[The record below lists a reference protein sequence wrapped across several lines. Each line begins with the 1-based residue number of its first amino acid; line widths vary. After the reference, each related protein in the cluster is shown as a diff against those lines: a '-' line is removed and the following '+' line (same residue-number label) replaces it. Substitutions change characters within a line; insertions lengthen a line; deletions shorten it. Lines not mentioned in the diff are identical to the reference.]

1 LQPTRNNLGV
11 AHENGSIEASHGH
24 LKNRIEQAI
33 YLRGSAD
40 FVSVADYQALI
51 DREVAKLN
59 RLHHAKFE
67 EEQAHLQP
75 LPKYRLPDYEVLSV
89 SVSRRSTVS
98 VRRILYTVPSRL
110 IGRRLEIH
118 LYHNRLVGY
127 FGTQPV
133 VELARIRE
141 RGAGNRRG
149 HSIDYRHVIE
159 GLHRKPRAFLHCI
172 WQEELLP
179 NEDYKALWAQLKTQ
193 FPLDDAAQL
202 IVEALYLA
210 ATQNQETAVAQYLQQ
225 ELAAQTL
232 TLQRLTRHFAV
243 PEVTLL
249 PQVTV
254 TQHDLSSYDDL
265 ITPNLS
271 PAPDTRLEPLS
282 EPDSA
287 TQETQPHPHARPVGG
302 YRASSYPAT
311 VVLCQILAGIVPPR
325 SRPQRIAASPKNAR
339 GSSTSQRKKF
349 HQL

>member
-1 LQPTRNNLGV
+1 VG
-11 AHENGSIEASHGH
+11 HFGS
-24 LKNRIEQAI
+24 
-33 YLRGSAD
+33 
-40 FVSVADYQALI
+40 
-51 DREVAKLN
+51 
-59 RLHHAKFE
+59 
-67 EEQAHLQP
+67 
-75 LPKYRLPDYEVLSV
+75 
-89 SVSRRSTVS
+89 
-98 VRRILYTVPSRL
+98 
-110 IGRRLEIH
+110 
-118 LYHNRLVGY
+118 
-127 FGTQPV
+127 QPV

-159 GLHRKPRAFLHCI
+159 GLHRKPRAFLHCV

-179 NEDYKALWAQLKTQ
+179 NEDYKAIWAQLKSQ
-193 FPLDDAAQL
+193 FPLDDAARL

-225 ELAAQTL
+225 ELAVQTL
-232 TLQRLTRHFAV
+232 TLHRLTQHFAV
-243 PEVTLL
+243 PEVTHL

-254 TQHDLSSYDDL
+254 TQHALSSYDDL

-287 TQETQPHPHARPVGG
+287 TQETQPDPHARPVGI
-302 YRASSYPAT
+302 YRASSYTAT

-325 SRPQRIAASPKNAR
+325 SRPQRIAASPKSAR
-339 GSSTSQRKKF
+339 RSPTSHKKF